1 MATIREINML
11 DYLHQA
17 SELARLH
24 WQETEAH
31 MSDSGPDL
39 QVEAYRSF
47 QDAGLILAFGVFD
60 GETLVGYCIAILC
73 PHLHYGFL
81 YAHHDVLFLKREYRK
96 GATALRLV
104 SLVHRAAQE
113 RGARYV
119 TWHAK
124 LGSAFHRILEHSAT
138 PEETIFMKEL

>member
-1 MATIREINML
+1 MVTIREINML

-31 MSDSGPDL
+31 MSGSGPNL
-39 QVEAYRSF
+39 QVDAYRSF
-47 QDAGLILAFGVFD
+47 QDAGLIIAFGVFD
-60 GETLVGYCIAILC
+60 DETLVGYCIAILS
-73 PHLHYGFL
+73 PHLHYGFM
-81 YAHHDVLFLKREYRK
+81 YAHHDVLFLKPEYRK

-104 SLVHRAAQE
+104 ALVHQHAKE
-113 RGARYV
+113 KGAKCV

-124 LGSAFHRILEHSAT
+124 LGTAFHRILEHSAK
-138 PEETIFMKEL
+138 PEETVFLREL